1 MRLNR
6 FVRACALSFVML
18 MTFAVATA
26 HAGDVAKARRDLA
39 AAKDAA
45 ESGRWDNL
53 DSAMKKV
60 EADMEGLSDAEKAP
74 LLEDVKAIKAI
85 VTKSVEEDV
94 NKRLA
99 KAAEDPGTKKFNVDR
114 ATLRLNSDEAKN
126 YADPAAI
133 EKLRKRVA
141 EAGGDAAPAKPA
153 ETSTTPAKPA
163 TGAKPEL
170 TGDLKTASVRIEQAK
185 GYLNQNDPGFAA
197 RALDQAR
204 GLLKDIPEAQKAPL
218 LADIAAIS
226 KQIDEY
232 ELKAQRDEE
241 HRR

>member
-6 FVRACALSFVML
+6 FVRLCALSFVIL
-18 MTFAVATA
+18 MTFAVAA
-26 HAGDVAKARRDLA
+26 ARAGDVAKARRNLSS
-39 AAKDAA
+39 AKDYAQS
-45 ESGRWDNL
+45 ERWDNFNP
-53 DSAMKKV
+53 AMKKA
-60 EADMEGLSDAEKAP
+60 EADMEGLSDAEKKP
-74 LLEDVKAIKAI
+74 LLEEINAIKAI
-85 VTKSVEEDV
+85 VTKSVEDDV

-99 KAAEDPGTKKFNVDR
+99 KIADNPDTKKFNVDR
-114 ATLRLNSDEAKN
+114 ATLRLNSEEAKN

-197 RALDQAR
+197 R
-204 GLLKDIPEAQKAPL
+204 
-218 LADIAAIS
+218 
-226 KQIDEY
+226 
-232 ELKAQRDEE
+232 
-241 HRR
+241 